1 VGTIGQTIT
10 VMSDTR
16 SFMQAAARRPRTNH
30 LDLAQRILDV
40 ARQCGFEP
48 GAHLPEQQIASLCNV
63 SRTPVRAALR
73 LLAEQG
79 VVHWEAAAGYRLAID
94 ITAPAAIA
102 AELPASEEDELV
114 EAILRD
120 RSARRLDQTVTVS
133 GLMRRYGAE
142 RKTVLKAL
150 QRLTEENFLD
160 RAPGQSWLFRRAP
173 DDPEAQGESCEFRLL
188 LEPAAIL
195 TPGFQLDGVRAA
207 ALRQGMEALAAL
219 PDAAFDLREF
229 QRLDIDFHGMI
240 ADGSANRFIADAL
253 SDHLR
258 LRRLPG
264 IYVGI
269 NVYRLKQSLREH
281 LAILDNL
288 ESQQYE
294 VAADLLRVHLRLSRN
309 QRPQAASRGA
319 PALFG
324 MISRPS

>member
-1 VGTIGQTIT
+1 
-10 VMSDTR
+10 
-16 SFMQAAARRPRTNH
+16 MQAAARRPRTNH

-40 ARQCGFEP
+40 ARQRGFEP
-48 GAHLPEQQIASLCNV
+48 GTHLPEQQIASLCSV

-79 VVHWEAAAGYRLAID
+79 VVQWEAATGYRLAVD
-94 ITAPAAIA
+94 LAAQA
-102 AELPASEEDELV
+102 AVTTELPAAEEDELA

-120 RSARRLDQTVTVS
+120 RSARRLDQTVTAS
-133 GLMRRYGAE
+133 GLMRRYNAD

-150 QRLTEENFLD
+150 TRLTDENLLD

-173 DDPEAQGESCEFRLL
+173 DDPEAQGESYEFRLL
-188 LEPAAIL
+188 LEPAAL
-195 TPGFQLDGVRAA
+195 LAPGFRLDGARAA

-219 PDAAFDLREF
+219 PDPAFDTREF
-229 QRLDIDFHGMI
+229 QRLDIEFHGMI
-240 ADGSANRFIADAL
+240 ADGSANRFITDAL

-264 IYVGI
+264 IYAGI
-269 NVYRLKQSLREH
+269 NVFRLKQSLREH
-281 LAILDNL
+281 LTILDHL
-288 ESQQYE
+288 ESRQYE
-294 VAADLLRVHLRLSRN
+294 VAADLLRVHLRLSRS

-324 MISRPS
+324 MISRPD